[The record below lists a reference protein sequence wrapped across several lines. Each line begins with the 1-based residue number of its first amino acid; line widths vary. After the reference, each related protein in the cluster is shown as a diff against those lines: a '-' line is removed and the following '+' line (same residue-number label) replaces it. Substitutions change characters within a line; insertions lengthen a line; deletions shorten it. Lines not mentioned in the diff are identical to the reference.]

1 MDAGKV
7 NPFREPGELQSLGPQ
22 ERREQQYL
30 LLLDFIAELVKRE
43 DVPEDLLVWAR
54 RILRHA

>member
-1 MDAGKV
+1 MN
-7 NPFREPGELQSLGPQ
+7 NPYAEPGELQSLGPQ
-22 ERREQQYL
+22 ERRTEQYL

-43 DVPEDLLVWAR
+43 DVPADLLAWAR